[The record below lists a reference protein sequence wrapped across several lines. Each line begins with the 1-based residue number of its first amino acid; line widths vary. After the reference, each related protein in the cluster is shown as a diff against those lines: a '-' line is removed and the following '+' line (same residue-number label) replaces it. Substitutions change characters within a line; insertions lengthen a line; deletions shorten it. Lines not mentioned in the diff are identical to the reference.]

1 MRSVYRKALGRSL
14 EEGQRELLVDDAD
27 VEVDEAGAGD
37 VDADLVDGEP
47 EEELLGGD
55 AGEGGDLAVADGTG
69 YGGVVADLRLELRSA
84 GAVELDLELAGF
96 VDGEVLDALGQETDG
111 EAVGSEHVVR
121 AHRRF
126 LD

>member
-1 MRSVYRKALGRSL
+1 MRRVYRKALGRSL

-55 AGEGGDLAVADGTG
+55 AGEGGDLAVADGAG
-69 YGGVVADLRLELRSA
+69 DGGVVADLRLELGGA
-84 GAVELDLELAGF
+84 GAVEVELELAGI
-96 VDGEVLDALGQETDG
+96 VDGEVLDALREEADG
-111 EAVGSEHVVR
+111 ESVG
-121 AHRRF
+121 
-126 LD
+126 